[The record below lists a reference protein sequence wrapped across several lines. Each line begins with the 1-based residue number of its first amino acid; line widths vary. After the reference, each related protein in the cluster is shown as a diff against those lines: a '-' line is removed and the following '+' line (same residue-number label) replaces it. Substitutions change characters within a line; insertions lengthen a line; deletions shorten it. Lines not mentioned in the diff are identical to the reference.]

1 MQVSEDDELNLA
13 VAERL
18 CLSKGWRLLDTAGR
32 GGTAPVFTVQ
42 SGVENFALKLY
53 DREFSTGPRGDES
66 LKRIALQ
73 VEKLGLH
80 GCPHIVRV
88 HQGDRFEDRLYVL
101 MDKAPGSELE
111 KRLKEVPRNKIRS
124 ILHQIAA
131 GAMFLRE
138 LGLCHRDIKS
148 ANVFVTDDFE
158 KATLLDL
165 SVLRDVDDPIGL
177 GTDHGN
183 QLPVVATSR
192 YSPPEY
198 LFRLVDAGRE
208 LWHALDVYQLG
219 GILHDLIMREPMFES
234 EYQINKDS
242 NRYRFAWVVATQDP
256 IVSAHDVDQDLV
268 ILARRALDKDWQ
280 RRSALRLEDFLNDAQ
295 TRRDRGLQALGAT
308 VRDRAAQVITNLSE
322 LELEETCRAVK
333 ESIRESLASIG
344 IRAIHSMNSA
354 ADPAS
359 RVILFQWDSGDG
371 ADMRD
376 VRLTVQ
382 IGAHRGIDAVYYTQR
397 ATLAGQ
403 VEGEER
409 ETSIDYPNCRT
420 DSDAALK
427 LSEAVNT
434 SLGDMAASLLQV
446 KPDEV

>member
-1 MQVSEDDELNLA
+1 MQVPENEELNLA

-18 CLSKGWRLLDTAGR
+18 CRLKGWTLVDTAGR

-42 SGVENFALKLY
+42 STSGELALKLY
-53 DREFSTGPRGDES
+53 DREFSTGSRGEES
-66 LKRIALQ
+66 LKRVRLQ
-73 VEKLGLH
+73 VDKLGLH

-88 HQGDRFEDRLYVL
+88 HEGDQFEDRLYVL
-101 MDKAPGSELE
+101 MDKAPGAELE
-111 KRLKEVPRNKIRS
+111 KKLKEVPRDKIRGLLS
-124 ILHQIAA
+124 QIASA
-131 GAMFLRE
+131 SMFLRE

-148 ANVFVTDDFE
+148 ANVFVTDDYS

-165 SVLRDVDDPIGL
+165 SVIRDVDDPIGL

-256 IVSAHDVDQDLV
+256 LVSAHDVDQDLV

-280 RRSALRLEDFLNDAQ
+280 RRSALRLEDFLDDAQ
-295 TRRDRGLQALGAT
+295 VRRERGLQALGAHI
-308 VRDRAAQVITNLSE
+308 RDRSSNVAPDVSE
-322 LELEETCRAVK
+322 RELEETCRAVK
-333 ESIRESLASIG
+333 ESVRESLASIG
-344 IRAIHSMNSA
+344 IRAVHTITPTK
-354 ADPAS
+354 DPRS
-359 RVILFQWDSGDG
+359 RLVSFKWDSGEG
-371 ADMRD
+371 APMRD
-376 VRLTVQ
+376 VCLSIE
-382 IGAHRGIDAVYYTQR
+382 IGSQEGLDAAFYTGN
-397 ATLAGQ
+397 ASLVAI
-403 VEGEER
+403 VEGEQR
-409 ETSIDYPNCRT
+409 TIAMSYPNCRAET
-420 DSDAALK
+420 GAGAK
-427 LSEAVNT
+427 LAEAVNAT
-434 SLGDMAASLLQV
+434 LGDMAASVLQV
-446 KPDEV
+446 AS